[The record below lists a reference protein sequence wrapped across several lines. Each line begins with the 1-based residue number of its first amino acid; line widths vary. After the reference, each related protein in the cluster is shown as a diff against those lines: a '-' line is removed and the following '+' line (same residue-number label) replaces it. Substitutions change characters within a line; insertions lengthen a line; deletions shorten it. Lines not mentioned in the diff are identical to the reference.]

1 MESDASPPA
10 AHGLRRGPWRILG
23 LQISDAPSIRATLGL
38 LVVVCVLPIAVVSAL
53 LFISYYEREQT
64 QLITN
69 AVNRAKGFV
78 LAVDREFAATESALL
93 ALSTS
98 HRLATGD
105 LEGFHH
111 RAVEALPNVRADS
124 ILVLDRTGQ
133 ILLSTRRPY
142 GEPLPKVADAK
153 LLERI
158 LEKGTP
164 RGV

>member
-1 MESDASPPA
+1 MP
-10 AHGLRRGPWRILG
+10 RRILG
-23 LQISDAPSIRATLGL
+23 IQFSDAPSIRVTLGL
-38 LVVVCVLPIAVVSAL
+38 LVVVCVLPIALVAAP

-64 QLITN
+64 QLTAN
-69 AVNRAKGFV
+69 AINRAKGFM

-111 RAVEALPNVRADS
+111 RAVEALANVRADS
-124 ILVLDRTGQ
+124 LLVLDRRGK

-142 GEPLPKVADAK
+142 GEVLPARHGPCCTRPADRKASQTIS
-153 LLERI
+153 L
-158 LEKGTP
+158 
-164 RGV
+164 GVPGFA